1 MKTLTQ
7 EILSSST
14 VIARNHQLV
23 LGDPV
28 DQIGPFAGIGV
39 GTDLDLVG
47 LHVEV
52 QVEWGSAAEVHEEKE
67 AETGVSVSVFHGP
80 MEVTGQSP
88 RCCTFS
94 Q

>member
-7 EILSSST
+7 EIISSST
-14 VIARNHQLV
+14 VVARNHQLV
-23 LGDPV
+23 LGDQV

-52 QVEWGSAAEVHEEKE
+52 QVEWGSAAEVHAEME